1 MSQYFGALAIFLVLK
16 SPLISSPTKLLNIV
30 GMHALSIEIFSF
42 IHLMATN
49 FPVLIF
55 YALITSEKVPSPIF
69 DISLYSSKLLWP
81 SGKQCTIHRLKKL
94 LFFIL
99 IFDS

>member
-55 YALITSEKVPSPIF
+55 YALITSENVPSPIF
-69 DISLYSSKLLWP
+69 DISLYSSK
-81 SGKQCTIHRLKKL
+81 GKRQPLVRKIYN
-94 LFFIL
+94 
-99 IFDS
+99 S